1 MSLVWIKGK
10 LHKNNGYMIMYE
22 SFWSTKNSV
31 NNIFGFDA
39 VFYFSAMSLVWI
51 EGELNKNNGYT
62 IHLNFICLAKSRLLK
77 KSKGSSLS
85 KGTLPCR
92 VKKLE
97 FGQRWRSALT
107 QQFRGF
113 WNVLTDSQKKSFI

>member
-1 MSLVWIKGK
+1 
-10 LHKNNGYMIMYE
+10 MIMYE

-39 VFYFSAMSLVWI
+39 VFYCSAMSLVWI

-77 KSKGSSLS
+77 KSKGTSASLNVHIFPNTTRN
-85 KGTLPCR
+85 GTTRHRAHEHEVFSCFY
-92 VKKLE
+92 VENSTQKTDEKIAFWGKKLKIL
-97 FGQRWRSALT
+97 R
-107 QQFRGF
+107 
-113 WNVLTDSQKKSFI
+113 